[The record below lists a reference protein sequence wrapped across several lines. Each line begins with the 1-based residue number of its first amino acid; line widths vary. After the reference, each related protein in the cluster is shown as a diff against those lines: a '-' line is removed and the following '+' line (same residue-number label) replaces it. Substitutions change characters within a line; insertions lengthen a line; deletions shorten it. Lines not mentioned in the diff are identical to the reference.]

1 MDEQKQSQ
9 NETTNEEEKQVSD
22 SQVVENEVNE
32 KEVVESKV
40 NENEVTENK
49 DETKEMKSDKKRKV
63 IRIIKQVCL
72 IAITSILIFFT
83 CIFGWLAID
92 KYALKSRAPS
102 VFGYSSFVVATGSM
116 TGTIDIGDMVI
127 VKKTNNYKIGDII
140 TFFQD
145 GQTIPT
151 THRIVGISGDCY
163 ITKGDFNNAIDGD
176 LVEKEMIVGEVVST
190 LKGMGVFVDWI
201 KNGGGIFYIVSFVAI
216 LGLGIYVIKKE

>member
-1 MDEQKQSQ
+1 MDEQKQ
-9 NETTNEEEKQVSD
+9 NLDETTNEEENQVSN
-22 SQVVENEVNE
+22 SELV
-32 KEVVESKV
+32 
-40 NENEVTENK
+40 ENK
-49 DETKEMKSDKKRKV
+49 DETEEEMKPNKKRKV

-72 IAITSILIFFT
+72 IAVTSILIFFT
-83 CIFGWLAID
+83 CVFGWLAID

-140 TFFQD
+140 TFFLD

>member
-1 MDEQKQSQ
+1 MDEQKQ
-9 NETTNEEEKQVSD
+9 NLDETTNEEENQVSN
-22 SQVVENEVNE
+22 SELV
-32 KEVVESKV
+32 
-40 NENEVTENK
+40 ENK
-49 DETKEMKSDKKRKV
+49 DETEEEMKPNKKRKV

-72 IAITSILIFFT
+72 IAVTSILIFFT

-140 TFFQD
+140 TFFLF

>member
-1 MDEQKQSQ
+1 MDEQKQ
-9 NETTNEEEKQVSD
+9 NLDETTNEEENQVSN
-22 SQVVENEVNE
+22 SELV
-32 KEVVESKV
+32 
-40 NENEVTENK
+40 ENK
-49 DETKEMKSDKKRKV
+49 DETEEEMKPNKKRKV

-72 IAITSILIFFT
+72 IAVTSILIFFT

-140 TFFQD
+140 TFFLD

>member
-1 MDEQKQSQ
+1 MDEQKQ
-9 NETTNEEEKQVSD
+9 NLDETTNEEENQVSN
-22 SQVVENEVNE
+22 SELV
-32 KEVVESKV
+32 
-40 NENEVTENK
+40 ENK
-49 DETKEMKSDKKRKV
+49 DETEEEMKPNKKRKV

-72 IAITSILIFFT
+72 IAVTSILIFFT

-140 TFFQD
+140 TFFLD

-201 KNGGGIFYIVSFVAI
+201 RYLCN
-216 LGLGIYVIKKE
+216 

>member
-1 MDEQKQSQ
+1 MDEQKQ
-9 NETTNEEEKQVSD
+9 NLDETTNEEENQVSN
-22 SQVVENEVNE
+22 SELV
-32 KEVVESKV
+32 
-40 NENEVTENK
+40 ENK
-49 DETKEMKSDKKRKV
+49 DETEEEMKPNKKRKV

-72 IAITSILIFFT
+72 IAVTSILIFFT
-83 CIFGWLAID
+83 CIFVWLAID

-140 TFFQD
+140 TFFLD